1 MPKTLL
7 TDFFRPAPASSV
19 TATPK
24 KSATIA
30 LKTAEREED
39 ITTKI
44 IGLSD
49 SDSDSDD
56 DAKANS
62 ADDSASDSDDN
73 SEVSD
78 PEDVVP
84 LKELKRRALADMRRK
99 REELKRKRV

>member
-1 MPKTLL
+1 MPKTLTLL
-7 TDFFRPAPASSV
+7 TDFFRSAPPSSV
-19 TATPK
+19 TATK
-24 KSATIA
+24 KT
-30 LKTAEREED
+30 EREKVS
-39 ITTKI
+39 TTKI

-62 ADDSASDSDDN
+62 DDSASDSDDN
-73 SEVSD
+73 AEVSD

-84 LKELKRRALADMRRK
+84 LKELKRRALADMKRK